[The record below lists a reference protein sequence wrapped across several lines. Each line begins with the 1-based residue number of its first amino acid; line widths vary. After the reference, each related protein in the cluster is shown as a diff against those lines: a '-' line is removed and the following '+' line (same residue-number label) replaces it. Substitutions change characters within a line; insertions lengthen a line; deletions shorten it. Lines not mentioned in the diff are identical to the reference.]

1 MDSLICHG
9 EFVLIN
15 HVVKEYNKMKEKIKK
30 SNSIRPSDLARV
42 AMVFNSTR
50 KFIEEFRIFIKQQYY
65 DIVSSVEKIQK
76 LKIQKLQG
84 QKMEE

>member
-1 MDSLICHG
+1 
-9 EFVLIN
+9 
-15 HVVKEYNKMKEKIKK
+15 MKEKIKK

-84 QKMEE
+84 QKTEE